1 MLLLSLL
8 SLSGSVLAVTS
19 GAATTDSDSA
29 HLNVV
34 PYPSDVSLG
43 SGATTLDPKFSIDIA
58 DCTVDCDIL
67 KRAVDRYMGIIFQ
80 PVGSTGTVFRQT
92 IFEDRINASTP
103 EGLMEPLRQLKVMTT
118 GKESVDLQL
127 GVEESYFLEVSA
139 GADQVT
145 DTNIQTSFLF
155 FCYTTYIVTLPLD
168 IH

>member
-1 MLLLSLL
+1 MKVVVKCVCHSRWCCACA
-8 SLSGSVLAVTS
+8 GRVL
-19 GAATTDSDSA
+19 
-29 HLNVV
+29 
-34 PYPSDVSLG
+34 
-43 SGATTLDPKFSIDIA
+43 TTLDPKFSIDIA

-67 KRAVDRYMGIIFQ
+67 KRTVDRYMGIIFQ

-92 IFEDRINASTP
+92 IFEDHINASTP

-145 DTNIQTSFLF
+145 DTNIIYCNNLI
-155 FCYTTYIVTLPLD
+155 YI
-168 IH
+168 